1 MDKNDSFSEKHPI
14 INTIISLLV
23 FFLFLGF
30 AILIVCVIVKYLGIA
45 SKRIIEYLK
54 DSVSKLDAVI
64 IVALITGGV
73 SINCV
78 VLTSIVAKTLE
89 FRQRRREYLYQ
100 KREQPYADFVGVV
113 YKIQEAAKTKEKYSQ
128 EEILADMMSFS
139 EKLTLWGSNRVI
151 KKWLKFRALSGD
163 EEEPSNVLYIM
174 EDILYAMRKDMGL
187 KKLKKGKLLSFFVN
201 DLDSDKNEK
210 R

>member
-73 SINCV
+73 SITGV

-174 EDILYAMRKDMGL
+174 EDILYAMSKDMGL
-187 KKLKKGKLLSFFVN
+187 KKLKKGNLLSFVVN

>member
-73 SINCV
+73 SITGV

>member
-1 MDKNDSFSEKHPI
+1 MDKKESFSDKHPRL
-14 INTIISLLV
+14 NTIIGFLL
-23 FFLFLGF
+23 FFLLLGL
-30 AILIVCVIVKYLGIA
+30 AILILYVVFKYLGIA
-45 SKRIIEYLK
+45 SKRVIEYLK

-73 SINCV
+73 SITGV

-163 EEEPSNVLYIM
+163 EEEPSKVLYIM

-187 KKLKKGKLLSFFVN
+187 KKLKKGKLLSFFIN

>member
-1 MDKNDSFSEKHPI
+1 MDKKESFSDKHPRL
-14 INTIISLLV
+14 NTIIGFLL
-23 FFLFLGF
+23 FFLLLGL
-30 AILIVCVIVKYLGIA
+30 AILILYVVFKYLGIA
-45 SKRIIEYLK
+45 SKRVIEYLK

-73 SINCV
+73 SITGV